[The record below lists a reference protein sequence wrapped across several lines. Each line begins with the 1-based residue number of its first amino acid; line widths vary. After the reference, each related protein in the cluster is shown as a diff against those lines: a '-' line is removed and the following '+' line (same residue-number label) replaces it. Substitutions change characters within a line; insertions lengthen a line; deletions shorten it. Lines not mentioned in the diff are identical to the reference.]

1 MCSPRQL
8 APPSQA
14 IENLYSTAGLH
25 PPIAAPTAT
34 VARAFF
40 VYGRCV
46 CLRRR
51 PKARSRAESSA
62 RTLEPV
68 EAGAKAEAEA
78 RSERAATVFIGTV
91 LDFSTKATSRNL
103 SQRDRR
109 PRRRRPSSPQEKPS
123 WSRLNNN
130 THKIA
135 AAAAATLPT
144 ERNELLAYVSRLLNF
159 FFSLTVVRTRHE
171 AEAQSGSVGSTT
183 FY

>member
-51 PKARSRAESSA
+51 PKARSRKKAHVPWSQS
-62 RTLEPV
+62 RQGQRPKPKQ
-68 EAGAKAEAEA
+68 GAKGRQQSSLVLYWISQQKQRVGTFLRAE
-78 RSERAATVFIGTV
+78 
-91 LDFSTKATSRNL
+91 
-103 SQRDRR
+103 R
-109 PRRRRPSSPQEKPS
+109 PASGAGGHRHQQEKPS
-123 WSRLNNN
+123 WSRLNN
-130 THKIA
+130 KIA

-144 ERNELLAYVSRLLNF
+144 DDSRAFDFCGDAYLNL
-159 FFSLTVVRTRHE
+159 FSVQL
-171 AEAQSGSVGSTT
+171 
-183 FY
+183 